1 MINWTLQTIPI
12 KKLKANPKNPR
23 QISKEQAQHLE
34 SLIKKYGMIEKL
46 IVDMDMMVI
55 GGHQR
60 LKILKK
66 LKLKEVECWVPD
78 RELDVDELDH
88 LCVGLNLNQG
98 KWDYDV
104 LANQYDVIDLLKWGF
119 SEEQLL
125 GDCKEAEKKIIEN
138 ENEPD
143 GKKTK
148 NCPNCG
154 CEL

>member
-12 KKLKANPKNPR
+12 KNLRVNPKNPR

-60 LKILKK
+60 LRILKK
-66 LKLKEVECWVPD
+66 MKVKDVECWVPD
-78 RELDVDELDH
+78 RALDVDELDH

-98 KWDYDV
+98 KWDYDI
-104 LANQYDVIDLLKWGF
+104 LANEYEVIDLLKWGF
-119 SEEQLL
+119 SEDQLL
-125 GDCKEAEKKIIEN
+125 GDCKEAEEKIAETETESN
-138 ENEPD
+138 S
-143 GKKTK
+143 KKTK

>member
-12 KKLKANPKNPR
+12 KNLRVNPKNPR

-46 IVDMDMMVI
+46 IVDIDLMVI

-60 LKILKK
+60 LRILKK
-66 LKLKEVECWVPD
+66 MKLKEVECWVPD
-78 RELDVDELDH
+78 RELDANELDH

-98 KWDYDV
+98 KWDYDI
-104 LANQYDVIDLLKWGF
+104 LANEYEVIDLLKWGF
-119 SEEQLL
+119 SEDQLL
-125 GDCKEAEKKIIEN
+125 GDCKEAEGKIAET
-138 ENEPD
+138 EPESNS
-143 GKKTK
+143 KKTK